1 MGEKLLE
8 EGIYFIRHDILEPV
22 VTVDNN
28 VIQSMFRIMD
38 CYLSDYIE
46 TEIKKVPNE
55 KIDDLLSMTAPLF
68 MFCFIWSH
76 GCTTNLDG
84 RLKFDQFCR
93 KLLPEMGVNIPADGL
108 VYDYKYDRAKKE
120 WVKWVDTINPYEVD
134 VRASFEQIVV
144 PTNDSIRMKY
154 LCKFLLSNGNH
165 VMCPGP
171 TGTGK
176 SVNITQLLT
185 MEMDEVFLP
194 LTMTFSAQTSANQT
208 QDYLDEKFDKRR
220 KGVYGPPVG
229 KKYAVFVDD
238 MNMPKKETYGAQ
250 PPLELLRQF
259 MDHKGWYDRKSK
271 EKPFN
276 KIEDM
281 YFISAMGPPGGGRAV
296 ITPRLQRHFNVITY
310 TDL

>member
-194 LTMTFSAQTSANQT
+194 LTMTFSA
-208 QDYLDEKFDKRR
+208 
-220 KGVYGPPVG
+220 
-229 KKYAVFVDD
+229 
-238 MNMPKKETYGAQ
+238 
-250 PPLELLRQF
+250 
-259 MDHKGWYDRKSK
+259 
-271 EKPFN
+271 
-276 KIEDM
+276 
-281 YFISAMGPPGGGRAV
+281 
-296 ITPRLQRHFNVITY
+296 
-310 TDL
+310 